1 MEKNNY
7 KPLILCVVF
16 LVIVVIGCT
25 FWTNWQ
31 NRPLL
36 GNTDEEICET
46 IARTEKVK
54 KATIDLKQVKDG
66 EVDGHAYRCALYVT
80 EDDTNHPT
88 LAMFRQGADGNFIW
102 YEGDKFSRHSHV
114 RAMPDPPD
122 IQVDVYRFSL
132 EDAFY
137 LFFYVT
143 GEDVAYLTDEAGNIY
158 QVGEER
164 PAFLTFLP
172 YWDDIYT
179 EYLDAEGN
187 PLW

>member
-1 MEKNNY
+1 MEKNNL
-7 KPLILCVVF
+7 KPLILCAVF
-16 LVIVVIGCT
+16 LVIAVIGCT
-25 FWTNWQ
+25 LWTNWQ

-46 IARTEKVK
+46 IDRMGRGQ
-54 KATIDLKQVKDG
+54 KAKINLKHVEDG
-66 EVDGHAYRCALYVT
+66 EVDGYTYRCVFYESREN
-80 EDDTNHPT
+80 EDYPQ
-88 LAMFRQGADGNFIW
+88 LVMFRQDADGNFLW

-114 RAMPDPPD
+114 RAIPDPPD

-132 EDAFY
+132 EEVLY

-143 GEDVAYLTDEAGNIY
+143 GENVVYLTDEVGNVY
-158 QVGEER
+158 PVGEER

>member
-54 KATIDLKQVKDG
+54 KATIDLKHVEDG
-66 EVDGHAYRCALYVT
+66 EVDGHTYRCVFYESREN
-80 EDDTNHPT
+80 EDYPQ
-88 LAMFRQGADGNFIW
+88 LVMFRQDADGNFLW

>member
-1 MEKNNY
+1 MEKTNY
-7 KPLILCVVF
+7 KPLILCVLF

-25 FWTNWQ
+25 LWTKWQ

-66 EVDGHAYRCALYVT
+66 EIDGHTYRCALYVT

-88 LAMFRQGADGNFIW
+88 LAMFRQDEDGNFLW
-102 YEGDKFSRHSHV
+102 YEGKLSRFSHV
-114 RAMPDPPD
+114 YAMPDPPD
-122 IQVDVYRFSL
+122 TQVDVYRFSL
-132 EDAFY
+132 EEEFY
-137 LFFYVT
+137 YFCYVT
-143 GEDVAYLTDEAGNIY
+143 GEDVAYLADGAGNSY
-158 QVGEER
+158 AVGGIR
-164 PAFLTFLP
+164 PALLAFLP
-172 YWDDIYT
+172 YWDNLDT
-179 EYLDAEGN
+179 EYLDAQGN

>member
-102 YEGDKFSRHSHV
+102 YEGDIFSGHSIY
-114 RAMPDPPD
+114 RMPSPPD
-122 IQVDVYRFSL
+122 
-132 EDAFY
+132 
-137 LFFYVT
+137 T
-143 GEDVAYLTDEAGNIY
+143 
-158 QVGEER
+158 
-164 PAFLTFLP
+164 
-172 YWDDIYT
+172 
-179 EYLDAEGN
+179 
-187 PLW
+187 